1 MNFPSC
7 DLSSGC
13 GGLSQRSDRLEPE
26 PVLGLK
32 SEYDFV
38 FRIHLSFQPI
48 LFDYKEAKRII
59 VMHNDAWLPGNS
71 LISWPVIVGAE
82 GISHVILVSCITRH
96 LTLLLPTLSLL
107 ILATILVFTIYIL
120 SPGARA
126 ESLWA
131 WENFPGTRLLSLL
144 DIEILF
150 MGRKYI
156 LITANI
162 QHLCSLQERWK
173 DTHFKNLYCFQ
184 IDPCLE
190 VSSCPNGW
198 INKSKYY

>member
-38 FRIHLSFQPI
+38 FRLHLSFQSI
-48 LFDYKEAKRII
+48 LFDYKEAKLII
-59 VMHNDAWLPGNS
+59 MMHNGWELSDLLTCHCRSWRCITCHISVLHNSPLDS
-71 LISWPVIVGAE
+71 LIIQ
-82 GISHVILVSCITRH
+82 
-96 LTLLLPTLSLL
+96 TLS

-173 DTHFKNLYCFQ
+173 DIHFKNLNCFQ